1 MAGGCKSY
9 DAENDDKD
17 DLHVKEVEIA
27 ESREGGHADEKVWT
41 LLLQNTFC
49 AENQKGKVNQR
60 IDKIRVHG
68 SQNHGVSAE
77 DVSEASGK
85 NGTFSLIHLKAEK
98 GKRKPGEIKPQK
110 DEKAVK
116 RFRIVGRRKNGK
128 KIQGISDDIVM
139 KGRQHVGAVS
149 DGEIPER
156 NAEAVFR
163 KKCVQDRTSPVSKI
177 EKGVI
182 VLGKSV
188 RFPD

>member
-27 ESREGGHADEKVWT
+27 ESRESSHTDEKVRT
-41 LLLQNTFC
+41 LLMQNTLC
-49 AENQKGKVNQR
+49 AENQKGKVNHR

-85 NGTFSLIHLKAEK
+85 NGASSSFHLEAEK

-110 DEKAVK
+110 DEKAVE
-116 RFRIVGRRKNGK
+116 RFRIAGRCKDGK
-128 KIQGISDDIVM
+128 KIQGISDDIVV
-139 KGRQHVGAVS
+139 KGRQHVGPVA
-149 DGEIPER
+149 DGEIPEG

-163 KKCVQDRTSPVSKI
+163 EKRVQDGTSPVSEI

>member
-49 AENQKGKVNQR
+49 AENQKGKVNHR

-116 RFRIVGRRKNGK
+116 RFRIAGRRKNGK
-128 KIQGISDDIVM
+128 KIQGISHDIVM